1 MSRFVSV
8 ALLVLVIAVGGHT
21 QSAAPAKSDS
31 HAYYSKGQ
39 ADAGKALYAQNCSKC
54 HLETLKG
61 SCAAEMASRPKT
73 YVCAGEGTA
82 LGAVY
87 TPLVLIVPKVELL
100 PTTPFTVQVTPR
112 FEVPTMP
119 R

>member
-82 LGAVY
+82 P
-87 TPLVLIVPKVELL
+87 PLIGKSFME
-100 PTTPFTVQVTPR
+100 R
-112 FEVPTMP
+112 FYGVGDLYIRTKW
-119 R
+119 